1 MSAPAEVVPAGRCPL
16 AFNGPSPTGH
26 VSQERYLNHP
36 TFGMLYRVAPVA
48 DNRDLYATLYA
59 QRIFFL
65 VTLQAR
71 GASFEVI
78 PLMDARHYAE
88 QNLARSRRQAPQD
101 HGHWRQLFDQT
112 FI

>member
-1 MSAPAEVVPAGRCPL
+1 MAPVGLVGL
-16 AFNGPSPTGH
+16 NGDRPTRN
-26 VSQERYLNHP
+26 VSSERYLNHP

-48 DNRDLYATLYA
+48 EGTDLYATLYA

-65 VTLQAR
+65 VTLQSR

-88 QNLARSRRQAPQD
+88 QNLARARREGQD
-101 HGHWRQLFDQT
+101 VHARWRQLFDQT
-112 FI
+112 FL